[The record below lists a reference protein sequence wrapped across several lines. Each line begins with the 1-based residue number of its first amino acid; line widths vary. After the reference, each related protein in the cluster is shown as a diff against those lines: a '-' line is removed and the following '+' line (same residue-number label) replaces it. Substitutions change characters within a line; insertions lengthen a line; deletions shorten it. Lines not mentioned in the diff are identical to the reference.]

1 MRVFRATLAILL
13 AMLILT
19 RSALAQDVVYI
30 QIEAKPSLAE
40 IQTRLQAYS
49 ATLDDVNGFA
59 LGAGWYGIALG
70 PFSRSRADALLISMS
85 ARGVIPRDSYIAS
98 PAEYVQRF
106 WPQRGQDIQESVQN
120 TQTSSLTGQNDVL
133 STPLQTPAIDPG
145 ETLAEARASEKLLTR
160 ADREELQIALQWAGY
175 YRSTIDAAFGRG
187 TRRAMTD
194 WQAANNHE
202 ATGVLTTAQRE
213 HLLAQ
218 YYAILEGMDFAEVYD
233 ARAGI
238 RMDMP
243 LGVVRFDR
251 YESPFA
257 HYESISSLGARVILI
272 SQEGDRNTLNGLY
285 EVLQTLEIVPR
296 EGPRKRGRSGF
307 RLTGQD
313 ENIVTHADVTLQN
326 GQIKGFMLVWP
337 TGDEERRQR
346 VLARMTRS
354 FVREPGSLES
364 TILGTGN
371 PAVNLVSGLRIR
383 VPRLTRTGFFVSSNG
398 DVVTTADAVAGC
410 GRVTIEQDYDAA
422 TIAFDTMSGL
432 AVISPTDGLAPVNF
446 AQIAPG
452 FARSDSE
459 VAVAGFPYG
468 GILDAPTLTYGK
480 ISDLRGLSGETD
492 QIRLVIDA
500 LPGDAGGAVMD
511 PSGVVVGVL
520 LSGEDAARRLPAGVG
535 LAANAMAIQQLLA
548 QAGLRAEERFGGTH
562 MAPED
567 LIYRARDLAVVVN
580 CWD

>member
-1 MRVFRATLAILL
+1 MRVFRATLAVLVALVIL
-13 AMLILT
+13 A
-19 RSALAQDVVYI
+19 RSALAQDVAYI

-40 IQTRLQAYS
+40 VQTRLQAYS
-49 ATLDDVNGFA
+49 ETLDDVNGFA

-70 PFSRSRADALLISMS
+70 PYSRNRAEALLIAMS
-85 ARGVIPRDSYIAS
+85 ARGLIPRDSYISS
-98 PAEYVQRF
+98 PAEYLQQI
-106 WPQRGQDIQESVQN
+106 WPQPGLDV
-120 TQTSSLTGQNDVL
+120 QTSVRTTQAPLTEQSDAPSVPSQRPQSNF
-133 STPLQTPAIDPG
+133 G
-145 ETLAEARASEKLLTR
+145 ETLAEARASEDLLTR
-160 ADREELQIALQWAGY
+160 ADREELQIALQWAGF
-175 YRSTIDAAFGRG
+175 YRSSIDAAFGRG
-187 TRRAMTD
+187 TRRAMRD
-194 WQAANNHE
+194 WQTANNHE

-213 HLLAQ
+213 QLLAQ
-218 YYAILEGMDFAEVYD
+218 YYAILEGMDFAEVND

-257 HYESISSLGARVILI
+257 HYDSISSLGARVILI

-296 EGPRKRGRSGF
+296 EGPRKRNRSGF

-313 ENIVTHADVTLQN
+313 DTIITHAEATLKD

-337 TGDEERRQR
+337 TYDEERRQR

-354 FVREPGSLES
+354 FTREPGVLES
-364 TILGTGN
+364 TILGPDTQ
-371 PAVNLVSGLRIR
+371 AVNLVSGLRIR
-383 VPRLTRTGFFVSSNG
+383 VPRLTRTGFFVSKNG

-410 GRVTIEQDYDAA
+410 GRVTIEQDYEAA
-422 TIAFDTMSGL
+422 TIAFDAVSGL
-432 AVISPTDGLAPVNF
+432 AVISPTDGLAPVSF

-452 FARSDSE
+452 FARPDSE

-468 GILDAPTLTYGK
+468 GILDAPTLTYGT
-480 ISDLRGLSGETD
+480 ISDLRGLSGETT

-500 LPGDAGGAVMD
+500 LPGDAGGAVLD

-520 LSGEDAARRLPAGVG
+520 LSSEEATRRPPAGVG
-535 LAANAMAIQQLLA
+535 LAASAVAIQQLLA
-548 QAGLRAEERFGGTH
+548 QAGLRAQERFGGTYI
-562 MAPED
+562 APED